1 MNGLVVINKPAGWSS
16 ARVVSR
22 VKRLLRARKVGHTGT
37 LDPFARGVLVC
48 CIDQATR
55 LARFLLEGPK
65 TYEGVL
71 TLGIETD
78 TQDATGRVTAQRPWA
93 GVTEE
98 DLHRVLARYEGAYRQ
113 VPPTYSALKHEGV
126 PLYTLARRGQ
136 PVQKPAR
143 DVFIHHLRRTAAE
156 LPRVRLEVRC
166 SAGTYI
172 RTLCADI
179 GRDLGCGGHLSE
191 LTRLESGGFTLEE
204 ALTLEDLEERV
215 RRGAW
220 SEVVIPMARAL
231 PALPEITAAAPLLEK
246 VRHGQALARADLGLE
261 AAPNGGA
268 AGGGQLLKLIDSR
281 GELLALLEHAPGTG
295 AIEYRCVFAGPE
307 GG

>member
-71 TLGIETD
+71 TLGVETD
-78 TQDATGRVTAQRPWA
+78 TQDVTGRVTAQRPWE
-93 GVTEE
+93 GVSEA
-98 DLHRVLARYEGAYRQ
+98 DLQQVLQRYEGAYRQ

-126 PLYTLARRGQ
+126 PLYTLARRGR

-143 DVFIHHLRRTAAE
+143 DVFIHRLRRMAAE
-156 LPRVRLEVRC
+156 LPRVRFEVRC

-191 LTRLESGGFTLEE
+191 LTRLESSGFSL
-204 ALTLEDLEERV
+204 ADSLTLEALEDLV
-215 RRGAW
+215 GRGAW
-220 SEVVIPMARAL
+220 SEAVLPMARAL
-231 PALPEITAAAPLLEK
+231 PALAEITADPPLIEK
-246 VRHGQALARADLGLE
+246 VRHGQALSGTDLGLE
-261 AAPNGGA
+261 AAPNAGA
-268 AGGGQLLKLIDSR
+268 ADGGRLLKLIDSR
-281 GELLALLEHAPGTG
+281 GELLALLEHAPATG
-295 AIEYRCVFAGPE
+295 AIEYRCVFSGPR

>member
-1 MNGLVVINKPAGWSS
+1 MNGIVVINKPAGLSS
-16 ARVVSR
+16 ARVVAR
-22 VKRLLRARKVGHTGT
+22 VKRLLQACKVGHTGT

-55 LARFLLEGPK
+55 LARFLVESPK

-71 TLGIETD
+71 TLGVETD
-78 TQDATGRVTAQRPWA
+78 TQDATGRVTAERHGTEVA
-93 GVTEE
+93 EE
-98 DLHRVLARYEGAYRQ
+98 DLYRVLQGYAGVYHQ

-126 PLYTLARRGQ
+126 PLYTLARRGR

-143 DVFIHHLRRTAAE
+143 EVFIHHLRLVAAE
-156 LPRVRLEVRC
+156 LPRVRFEVRC

-191 LTRLESGGFTLEE
+191 LTRLESGGFTLDE
-204 ALTLEDLEERV
+204 ALSLEDLEDLA

-220 SEVVIPMARAL
+220 GRAVIPMARAL
-231 PALPEITAAAPLLEK
+231 PALAEISAGPPLVEK
-246 VRHGQALARADLGLE
+246 VRHGRALSLADVGLE
-261 AAPNGGA
+261 GAPDDGR
-268 AGGGQLLKLIDSR
+268 LLKLIDPR
-281 GELLALLEHAPGTG
+281 GELLALLQRTPGTS
-295 AIEYRCVFAGPE
+295 AIQYCCVFAGSE
-307 GG
+307 HG